1 MAAPLGP
8 ASRVPSDA
16 VPVDIETI
24 AGAIGGLPRVSYE
37 APHVYPLSAPVFAS
51 RPGTLRERP
60 GAGPLKLYVHVPFCN
75 YACTFCFY
83 VKRIGASRPQMERY
97 VAALERE
104 LQWVEEGTPLAQLYV
119 GGGTPTALPADL
131 FDRMLG
137 AIHTRMPVVD
147 GASLTV
153 ECSPESISEAHMDVL
168 AARSV
173 PRVSM
178 GIESLDPETLA
189 TIHRKHDAEQA
200 FLGCRRMVER
210 GFYVNA
216 DLMYGFPG
224 QSKASFRADL
234 EAVAA
239 CGVQSISLYNLR
251 LNERTPLARVVG
263 DIERMDLA
271 KLVGWRVAIAELM
284 DGLGFEQ
291 ARWHTWVRRVAGRAR
306 GFDRAPCV
314 DGFDAGRQLGIG
326 VSAVSHLGYTI
337 FRNDEGFDSYMT
349 RIEGNESPV
358 DGVFSLEGEDDRHTL
373 FVARTLGDGQA
384 LSRREYEA
392 AFGHPLDADFGAVL
406 GRLVD
411 AELVADDGRE
421 IALTR
426 NGRLVYD
433 LVTLAFYP
441 TEARDWLA
449 SRQGLAT
456 VRV

>member
-1 MAAPLGP
+1 MAAP
-8 ASRVPSDA
+8 SRATLRAPSEDLA
-16 VPVDIETI
+16 VDIEKI
-24 AGAIGGLPRVSYE
+24 ASAIGDLPRVSYE
-37 APHVYPLSAPVFAS
+37 APHVYPLSAPVFTS
-51 RPGTLRERP
+51 SPGAVRERP
-60 GAGPLKLYVHVPFCN
+60 AGGSLKLYVHVPFCN

-83 VKRIGASRPQMERY
+83 VKRVGASRPQMERY

-104 LQWVEEGTPLAQLYV
+104 LTWVDEGTPLAQLYV

-137 AIHTRMPVVD
+137 SIRTRMPVLD

-153 ECSPESISEAHMDVL
+153 ECSPESISEGHIDVL
-168 AARSV
+168 AAHGV

-178 GIESLDPETLA
+178 GIESLNAGTLA
-189 TIHRKHDAEQA
+189 TINRKHDAEQA
-200 FLGCRRMVER
+200 FIGCRRLVER

-224 QSKASFRADL
+224 QTEAAFRADL

-263 DIERMDLA
+263 DVERVDLA
-271 KLVGWRVAIAELM
+271 KLVGWRVTIAGLM
-284 DGLGFEQ
+284 DALGFEQ
-291 ARWHTWVRRVAGRAR
+291 VRWHTYVRRVAGRAP

-337 FRNDEGFDSYMT
+337 FRNHEGFESYMT
-349 RIEGNESPV
+349 RIEHDESPV
-358 DGVFSLEGEDDRHTL
+358 EGTFSLAGEDDRHTL

-384 LSRREYEA
+384 LSRSEYEA
-392 AFGHPLDADFGAVL
+392 AFGHSFETDFGSVL
-406 GRLVD
+406 SRLLD
-411 AELVADDGRE
+411 AELVTNDGRE
-421 IALTR
+421 VALTR
-426 NGRLVYD
+426 KGRFVYD

-441 TEARDWLA
+441 VDARDWLA
-449 SRQGLAT
+449 SRQGLAAA
-456 VRV
+456 RA